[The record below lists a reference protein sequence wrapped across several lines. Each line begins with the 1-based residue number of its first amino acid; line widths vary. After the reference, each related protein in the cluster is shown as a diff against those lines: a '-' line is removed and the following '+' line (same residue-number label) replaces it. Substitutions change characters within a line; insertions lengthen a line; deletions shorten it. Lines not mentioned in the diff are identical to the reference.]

1 MKGRN
6 QSWAPLLVTS
16 ELRARWGEMGKLE
29 MPGYPDLL
37 SDPFPRKLIVRVYG
51 RRPRGETSLIAALP
65 VHAAVR
71 WLPLDLFC
79 SLPRVVF
86 AVANAQVIW
95 VVSPGVV
102 AGMVT
107 SVAILARKPIV
118 MNVVGDPHEA
128 GRGGAVAHPLRS
140 VARWWFTAA
149 QRAGCKRARV
159 IRYVNAHPLS
169 DSYSPGR
176 GAEVFILSNVRV
188 HAVRRPRSHP
198 NGDRLRLVTVGS
210 LEQPYKGV
218 DTLIEAVSRLNSG
231 SQRFTLT
238 VVGGGRLQGKLRKLA
253 ERVAPGVVTF
263 TGQVATG
270 RVAEIVS
277 EHDVFVLASRTEG
290 LPRAMIE
297 AMSLGLACVGTE
309 VGGIPAL
316 LPQECMCPPDDPAAL
331 ADLIRSVTS
340 SSAGYESAARHAVET
355 ASRFSV
361 KAVDSEGT
369 RFHGAVT
376 SLLRDAPRGGG
387 RVGTSDRVLVP
398 PEGLSCLRRGLNA
411 SPPAQWSGYAA
422 RITSAVV
429 NGSSLAL
436 AYSRRSVRRL
446 TA

>member
-1 MKGRN
+1 MRGKN
-6 QSWAPLLVTS
+6 QSRVPLLVTS
-16 ELRARWGEMGKLE
+16 ELRARLGEKGKLE
-29 MPGYPDLL
+29 MPGYLDLL

-51 RRPRGETSLIAALP
+51 RRPRGNNSLIAALP

-71 WLPLDLFC
+71 WLPLDLIC

-107 SVAILARKPIV
+107 AAAILARKPIV

-128 GRGGAVAHPLRS
+128 VRGGAVAHPLRG
-140 VARWWFTAA
+140 VARGWFTAV

-159 IRYVNAHPLS
+159 IRYVAAYPLS
-169 DSYSPGR
+169 VRYPPGR

-188 HAVRRPRSHP
+188 HAIRGPRSYP
-198 NGDRLRLVTVGS
+198 NGDSLRLVTVGS

-231 SQRFTLT
+231 SRQFTLT
-238 VVGGGRLQGKLRKLA
+238 VVGGGRLEMTLRKLA

-263 TGQVATG
+263 TGQVETG

-309 VGGIPAL
+309 VGGIPEL
-316 LPQECMCPPDDPAAL
+316 LPQRWMCPPDDPAAL

-340 SSAGYESAARHAVET
+340 SPAGYESAAKHAVET
-355 ASRFSV
+355 ASRYSV
-361 KAVDSEGT
+361 EAVDSEVT
-369 RFHGAVT
+369 RFRGAVN
-376 SLLRDAPRGGG
+376 SLFRDAPPGGG
-387 RVGTSDRVLVP
+387 PLRSSDRKPRPPGGFSCFGRGSTQVPLHSRAVTTEASLQRWSRGRCFLLRTHDAWLVD
-398 PEGLSCLRRGLNA
+398 
-411 SPPAQWSGYAA
+411 
-422 RITSAVV
+422 
-429 NGSSLAL
+429 
-436 AYSRRSVRRL
+436 
-446 TA
+446 